1 MAKKIE
7 LNKQTLRVL
16 SSEEMEAVAGGVMAS
31 DLPLTPTGC
40 HTTSDVC
47 VVGMVD
53 VKVTAEADPDA

>member
-16 SSEEMEAVAGGVMAS
+16 SSEEMEAVAGGALAAE
-31 DLPLTPTGC
+31 LPLTPTGC

-47 VVGMVD
+47 VATMV
-53 VKVTAEADPDA
+53 VVPTTTETDPNA

>member
-16 SSEEMEAVAGGVMAS
+16 SSEEMEAVAGGVMA

-47 VVGMVD
+47 VAGMVD
-53 VKVTAEADPDA
+53 VKTTTEADPDA